1 MSAEGDDMSNALM
14 NDMADALKSAGLG
27 SMVASEEVVEE
38 SETIEETVEDEVTT
52 AEETDNSE
60 EDVSIED
67 QVRSL
72 IEEGEYKSRSNSPQE
87 ALVVFNKAIAL
98 DPSSDMAWFNRGVL
112 LEAQQDARGARQAFQ
127 ICLDLNP
134 EHAPATANLA
144 ILLDRIGDDA
154 GAAAMARRGLEFFP
168 GHPSLTDVLNRTKH
182 APVEEVPDAI
192 ESTVTKAT
200 HQESTLNVVMEETG
214 VEDSEAILAEAT
226 HHDLDGDGHLD
237 KEELKSA
244 ASIVAATQIVEEKID
259 ESIETEIEQ
268 RPIVEEINLDR
279 LTDEATELIRQGEP
293 KKALALLKPHLKTIG
308 AQHAGAWRIAGGAMA
323 RMELDTHA
331 IAALEHAT
339 KLDETVASG
348 WYNLGSLYARNGN
361 DAGAKE
367 AFETTIELDKRHV
380 KARRKLIDY
389 AKEEN
394 DVGTIISH
402 GMILLE
408 GQDDSELRDEIVQM
422 LLQCGETEVEVL
434 EYITGIPPTMPEA
447 PQLAQYALDLL
458 SPGASIDRARALTLK
473 GENIEA
479 VTVWKELIQTDKENS
494 ALWKGLAKSLEAAGD
509 IETAQRC
516 HTKARE
522 LESPPEVVPE
532 TPALTPE
539 PVQSFE
545 QTPAIVAEPIKEEIV
560 QETNTANELLLT
572 PIEQPDKVVEQEVN
586 VEVDLAKAALD
597 AAATVQVNPII
608 SSNSSSVANQD
619 ISWYNQGVQLIEDGK
634 YREALSSFDRALPSF
649 AGDNQMVIRILNGRG
664 NAYYFLEEY
673 PACVESYHKAMMIDP
688 SNVRGQ
694 TLYNMGTAYA
704 EMERFPDAIKC
715 YEQSIPRGLSDEEA
729 KRAKEQIRRCTI
741 LEKERKKKLARR

>member
-1 MSAEGDDMSNALM
+1 MSAEDDDMSNALM

-38 SETIEETVEDEVTT
+38 SETIEETVEEEVTA

-268 RPIVEEINLDR
+268 RPVVEEINLDR

-339 KLDETVASG
+339 KLDETIASG

-408 GQDDSELRDEIVQM
+408 GQDDSELRYEIVQM

-458 SPGASIDRARALTLK
+458 SPGTSIDRARALTLK

-522 LESPPEVVPE
+522 LESPPEVVSE

-545 QTPAIVAEPIKEEIV
+545 QTPEIVAEPIKEEIV
-560 QETNTANELLLT
+560 PETNAANELLLT

-597 AAATVQVNPII
+597 ATTTVQVNPII

-715 YEQSIPRGLSDEEA
+715 YEQSLPRGLSDEEA